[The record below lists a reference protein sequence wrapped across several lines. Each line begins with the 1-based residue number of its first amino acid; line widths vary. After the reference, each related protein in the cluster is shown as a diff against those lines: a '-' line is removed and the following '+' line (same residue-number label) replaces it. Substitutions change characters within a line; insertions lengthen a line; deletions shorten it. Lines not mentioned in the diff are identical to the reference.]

1 MGKPHPSR
9 TVLFACLTLG
19 IIAGCGATETPASP
33 SGSAP
38 PTATS
43 STAPP
48 DADHQAIPRTRISLP
63 VPAGLHVEA
72 SLPGLARPNS
82 RTSVLVIE
90 KPAESPRDAMTKA
103 ASGFSGA
110 AAEAQGLKFD
120 APREQTI
127 AGFPALVT
135 TGSQRA
141 SGETFGKAVALIAAV
156 DAVVIITGTL
166 EPGDPL
172 TVAELSAV
180 LADARWSKET
190 APGDFGFDLTAAP
203 GYERQKSSAGILL
216 TRDGPQGPKLI
227 AARSLG
233 QTSISDRRGFAVQRF
248 NGLPAAP
255 TAYSVTA
262 LGVAGL
268 SGFELIGNGKN
279 ANTVYMAILYTDSG
293 YIVISGDYPT
303 TEKYSGEL
311 AKFLTMAHS
320 LVLK

>member
-1 MGKPHPSR
+1 MR
-9 TVLFACLTLG
+9 NRRALLACLTLG
-19 IIAGCGATETPASP
+19 VIAGCGATETPSP
-33 SGSAP
+33 PSSSTS

-43 STAPP
+43 STAP
-48 DADHQAIPRTRISLP
+48 DVDHQAIPRTRISLR

-90 KPAESPRDAMTKA
+90 KPAESPRDAMTMA
-103 ASGFSGA
+103 ASGFVGA
-110 AAEAQGLKFD
+110 QAEATGLKFD
-120 APREQTI
+120 TPREQTI

-135 TGSQRA
+135 TGSQQA
-141 SGETFGKAVALIAAV
+141 AGETFAKAVVLIAAE

-172 TVAELSAV
+172 TVAELGAV

-233 QTSISDRRGFAVQRF
+233 QSSITDRRDFAVQRF

-268 SGFELIGNGKN
+268 SGFELIGHGKD
-279 ANTVYMAILYTDSG
+279 AKTVYMAILYTDGG

-303 TEKYSGEL
+303 TETYSGEL